1 MTQFLFICK
10 EKCGIIWVMKTFKRI
25 FLFVALNIAILT
37 MISIIMALFNIRPYL
52 SQYGIN
58 YLELLI
64 FCLVWG
70 MGGALISLFLS
81 RKMAKW
87 IMKVELVPASHT
99 LHKTV
104 TRLAKNAKLKAVPE
118 VGIFPS
124 DQINAFATGPSQKRS
139 LVAVSSGLLNKMDDD
154 QIEAILGHE
163 ISHIANGDMVT
174 MTLLQGVVNAFV
186 MFLARVLAFA
196 LSSLGRGGD
205 TRRSLG
211 GSYYLFVI
219 LFQLVFMV
227 LGTMIICAYSRWREF
242 RADKGGAKLSSRKAM
257 ISALERLKP
266 QQKAIPAGSMQAFM
280 INNPVKKSW
289 TRLFSTHPPLEERI
303 NRLER
308 P

>member
-1 MTQFLFICK
+1 MN
-10 EKCGIIWVMKTFKRI
+10 TFKRI
-25 FLFVALNIAILT
+25 FLFVALNLAILT
-37 MISIIMALFNIRPYL
+37 MISIIMSIFNIRPYL

-58 YLELLI
+58 YVGLFV
-64 FCLVWG
+64 FCLIWG

-87 IMKVELVPASHT
+87 IMKVELVPASHS

-104 TRLAKNAKLKAVPE
+104 ARLARNAKLKAIPE

-124 DQINAFATGPSQKRS
+124 DQINAFATGPTQKRS
-139 LVAVSSGLLNKMDDD
+139 LVAVSSALLNKMDQD
-154 QIEAILGHE
+154 QIDAILGHE

-196 LSSLGRGGD
+196 LSSLGKGNNRRGM
-205 TRRSLG
+205 G

-242 RADKGGAKLSSRKAM
+242 RADKGGAKLTTTKAM
-257 ISALERLKP
+257 VSALERLKP
-266 QQKAIPAGSMQAFM
+266 QHKAIPAGSMQAFM

-289 TRLFSTHPPLEERI
+289 MRLFSTHPPLEERI
-303 NRLER
+303 DRLEHHR
-308 P
+308 